1 VIIRDKRANP
11 ALGRMRDAD
20 HGARAIAG
28 HGGAPLA
35 STPVRSD
42 EKRRA
47 GLRGGG
53 VGRSVSGRRPPGR
66 LRVAGG

>member
-28 HGGAPLA
+28 HKSA
-35 STPVRSD
+35 SAAGESD

-53 VGRSVSGRRPPGR
+53 VGGPVSGRHPLGR